1 MGFYSFEQILDKSP
15 KEIEILN
22 EIENLQ
28 DVYEHSEGYLCF
40 KQKIDDLYDALAD
53 ERKSKATEI
62 IQGVPRKRMVGNKQN
77 IKHLD
82 GDKGKKSPSA
92 EYLNCMEV
100 FNNLSQKEK
109 IKFLRN
115 IYSNNLDHI
124 EDYHQPKT
132 SQENIYELQSLLM
145 AICVDYLAVKGL
157 DEVDID
163 GLKES
168 ILASEWVPSTD
179 CFLTVYGRVADE
191 DGLEKTKKNWGGF
204 LKSENHQLQLPNSS

>member
-1 MGFYSFEQILDKSP
+1 MKLYSFEQILDKSP

-28 DVYEHSEGYLCF
+28 DVYEHSEGYINF

-62 IQGVPRKRMVGNKQN
+62 IQGVTRKRMSGNKQN
-77 IKHLD
+77 IKHSD
-82 GDKGKKSPSA
+82 ADKEKKNPST
-92 EYLNCMEV
+92 EYLNCVEN

-109 IKFLRN
+109 ILFLRN
-115 IYSNNLDHI
+115 TYSDNFDKI
-124 EDYHQPKT
+124 EDYPQPKM
-132 SQENIYELQSLLM
+132 SQENIDELQSLLM

-157 DEVDID
+157 DEVDSISMSID

-191 DGLEKTKKNWGGF
+191 DGLGKTKKIGEAF
-204 LKSENHQLQLPNSS
+204 

>member
-1 MGFYSFEQILDKSP
+1 MKLYSFEQILDKSP
-15 KEIEILN
+15 KDIAILN

-28 DVYEHSEGYLCF
+28 DLYEHSEGYINF
-40 KQKIDDLYDALAD
+40 KQKIADLYDALAD

-62 IQGVPRKRMVGNKQN
+62 IQGVTRKRLVGNKQN

-109 IKFLRN
+109 IRFLRN
-115 IYSNNLDHI
+115 TYSDNFDKI
-124 EDYHQPKT
+124 EDYPQPKM
-132 SQENIYELQSLLM
+132 SQENIDELQSLLM
-145 AICVDYLAVKGL
+145 AICVDYLAAKGL
-157 DEVDID
+157 DEVDSISMSID

-179 CFLTVYGRVADE
+179 CFLTVYGRVEDK
-191 DGLEKTKKNWGGF
+191 DGLGKAKKIGEAF
-204 LKSENHQLQLPNSS
+204 

>member
-1 MGFYSFEQILDKSP
+1 MKLYSFEQILDKSP

-28 DVYEHSEGYLCF
+28 DVYENSEGYLCF
-40 KQKIDDLYDALAD
+40 KQKIDDLYDALTD

-82 GDKGKKSPSA
+82 GDKGEKSPSA

-109 IKFLRN
+109 IRFLRN
-115 IYSNNLDHI
+115 TYSDNFDKI
-124 EDYHQPKT
+124 EDYPQPKM
-132 SQENIYELQSLLM
+132 SQENIDELQSLLM

-157 DEVDID
+157 DEVDSISMSID

-191 DGLEKTKKNWGGF
+191 DGLGKTKKIGEAF
-204 LKSENHQLQLPNSS
+204 